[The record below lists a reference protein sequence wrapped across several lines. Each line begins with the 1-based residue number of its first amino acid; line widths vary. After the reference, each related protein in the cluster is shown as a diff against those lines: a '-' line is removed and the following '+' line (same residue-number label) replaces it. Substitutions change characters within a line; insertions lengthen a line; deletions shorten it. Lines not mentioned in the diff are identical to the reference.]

1 MTLTREEKVTE
12 EDVYAKFVNLAL
24 NIMNPIGGAIN
35 IVNLSHL
42 LKVSKY
48 QTRKHVHALR
58 DKGIVELKCFY
69 IPDDEEIY
77 PPYWGY
83 VLTKK
88 GRDTDY
94 FRQENEKHE
103 RILEECFGI

>member
-12 EDVYAKFVNLAL
+12 DEVYAKFVDLSL

-35 IVNLSHL
+35 LVNLSWL
-42 LKVSKY
+42 LKTSKY
-48 QTRKHVHALR
+48 QTRKHVHTLR
-58 DKGIVELKCFY
+58 DKGMVELKCFN
-69 IPDDEEIY
+69 IPYDEELY

-83 VLTKK
+83 RLTEK

-103 RILEECFGI
+103 RILEKCFGI